1 MKSVITNAQLACNEA
16 LVGVQLTVNS
26 IAYDAG

>member
-16 LVGVQLTVNS
+16 LVGVQLRLNQRATN
-26 IAYDAG
+26 G